1 MVTAA
6 LLVVTGLVKALAHVV
21 LTLPDGLMNVMFWVH
36 DIAAALMLLFL
47 AAHVFFAVIAPFSW
61 KTFPSMLIGWM
72 PRGEAEKEHAGWME
86 RLERELQILLLPK
99 DPNDGRNVFLEI
111 RAGTGGDRHGVPLII
126 NDHIDIALAVDADG
140 VHVGQD
146 DMPVADVRRLI
157 GPDKWLGLSVTNA
170 VQMAEVPYELV
181 DYLGIGPVYPT
192 GTKSDAAPVVGVSAF
207 AELVAESRLPV
218 VGIGGIQVGNC
229 LPLVQAGA
237 KGVAVVSAICGQE
250 DPVRATKVL
259 LERLKQVFG

>member
-1 MVTAA
+1 MKNVKNEMKPLDLLLYLVLDPDLCGGAEGMVRTAR
-6 LLVVTGLVKALAHVV
+6 
-21 LTLPDGLMNVMFWVH
+21 
-36 DIAAALMLLFL
+36 L
-47 AAHVFFAVIAPFSW
+47 AAENGATVVQLRAPNW
-61 KTFPSMLIGWM
+61 KKRQWLATARALKSV
-72 PRGEAEKEHAGWME
+72 
-86 RLERELQILLLPK
+86 LEP
-99 DPNDGRNVFLEI
+99 F
-111 RAGTGGDRHGVPLII
+111 GVPLII

-157 GPDKWLGLSVTNA
+157 GPDKLLGLSVTNA

>member
-1 MVTAA
+1 MKNVKNEMKPLDLLLYLVLDPDLCGGAEVMVRTAR
-6 LLVVTGLVKALAHVV
+6 
-21 LTLPDGLMNVMFWVH
+21 
-36 DIAAALMLLFL
+36 L
-47 AAHVFFAVIAPFSW
+47 AAENGATVVQLRAPNW
-61 KTFPSMLIGWM
+61 KKRQWLAT
-72 PRGEAEKEHAGWME
+72 A
-86 RLERELQILLLPK
+86 RELK
-99 DPNDGRNVFLEI
+99 SVLEPF
-111 RAGTGGDRHGVPLII
+111 GVPLII

-170 VQMAEVPYELV
+170 VQMTEVPYELV

>member
-1 MVTAA
+1 
-6 LLVVTGLVKALAHVV
+6 
-21 LTLPDGLMNVMFWVH
+21 
-36 DIAAALMLLFL
+36 
-47 AAHVFFAVIAPFSW
+47 
-61 KTFPSMLIGWM
+61 M
-72 PRGEAEKEHAGWME
+72 P
-86 RLERELQILLLPK
+86 
-99 DPNDGRNVFLEI
+99 
-111 RAGTGGDRHGVPLII
+111 
-126 NDHIDIALAVDADG
+126 IDIALAVDADG

-218 VGIGGIQVGNC
+218 VGIGGIQAGNC

>member
-1 MVTAA
+1 MKSAMKPLDLLLYLVLDPDLCGGAEGMVRTAR
-6 LLVVTGLVKALAHVV
+6 
-21 LTLPDGLMNVMFWVH
+21 
-36 DIAAALMLLFL
+36 L
-47 AAHVFFAVIAPFSW
+47 AAENGATVVQLRAPNW
-61 KTFPSMLIGWM
+61 KKRQWLAT
-72 PRGEAEKEHAGWME
+72 A
-86 RLERELQILLLPK
+86 RELKSVLKP
-99 DPNDGRNVFLEI
+99 F
-111 RAGTGGDRHGVPLII
+111 GVPLII

>member
-1 MVTAA
+1 MKNVKNEMKPLDLLLYLVLDPDLCGGAEGMVRTAR
-6 LLVVTGLVKALAHVV
+6 
-21 LTLPDGLMNVMFWVH
+21 
-36 DIAAALMLLFL
+36 L
-47 AAHVFFAVIAPFSW
+47 AAENGATVVQLRAPNW
-61 KTFPSMLIGWM
+61 KKRQWLAT
-72 PRGEAEKEHAGWME
+72 A
-86 RLERELQILLLPK
+86 RELK
-99 DPNDGRNVFLEI
+99 SVLEPF
-111 RAGTGGDRHGVPLII
+111 GVPLII

-218 VGIGGIQVGNC
+218 VGIGGIQVGNF